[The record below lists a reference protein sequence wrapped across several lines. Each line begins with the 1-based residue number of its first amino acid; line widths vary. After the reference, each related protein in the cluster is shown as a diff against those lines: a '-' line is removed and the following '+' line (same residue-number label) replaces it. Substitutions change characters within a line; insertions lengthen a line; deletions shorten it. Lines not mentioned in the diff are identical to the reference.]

1 MKKLLFL
8 FPILLSSLAL
18 SMEKAKGP
26 TEPRE
31 ILIVSYMQ
39 HVYRRF
45 HPTTQDYINQNP
57 EAPETK
63 ILDRYVYEVVI
74 TAFNSR
80 KLGLPLDKIG
90 NEYWDALQHTPAD
103 QSRLSYILT
112 GIDDNRGCGPAA
124 GCTDEWKVKL
134 KEIEDKIAK
143 K

>member
-1 MKKLLFL
+1 MKKLLLL
-8 FPILLSSLAL
+8 FPILLPSFAL
-18 SMEKAKGP
+18 SMEKANEP

-45 HPTTQDYINQNP
+45 QPATQNFINKNP

-63 ILDRYVYEVVI
+63 ILDRYVNEVVK

-80 KLGLPLDKIG
+80 KPDLPLDKIG
-90 NEYWDALQHTPAD
+90 QEYRDALQHTPAD

-112 GIDDNRGCGPAA
+112 GIEDNRGFGPAA
-124 GCTDEWKVKL
+124 ICTDEWKVKL